1 MPVRIF
7 LGGVVGGVLVFFVGA
22 LCHAGLELQSRTMHP
37 VSDEAGFTEHLKAQ
51 QLEPGFYVFPE
62 MPRDT
67 PKEKQAEVYEQLNA
81 RYKAGPAGLMIIAP
95 TGQDMMNGETLF
107 KEFVSNLL
115 AALIVSWVLSLMAV
129 DVGFGRRY
137 VAVVMMGVFA
147 WFSLTASYG
156 IWYRFPHDFVH
167 DELYAVLLEWGVAGL
182 AMAAIVR
189 RRPAVPT
196 TVEVKG

>member
-22 LCHAGLELQSRTMHP
+22 LCHAGLELQSRTLRP
-37 VSDEAGFTEHLKAQ
+37 LTAERAFIGQLKEQ
-51 QLEPGFYVFPE
+51 KLEPGIYSFPE

-67 PKEKQAEVYEQLNA
+67 PQEKQAEVDAELNA
-81 RYKAGPAGLMIIAP
+81 RYKAGPAGLVVIAP
-95 TGQDMMNGETLF
+95 TGQDRMTGETLL

-115 AALIVSWVLSLMAV
+115 AALIVAWILSLMAV
-129 DVGFGRRY
+129 DAGYGQRF
-137 VAVVMMGVFA
+137 VAVVLMGVFA

-167 DELYAVLLEWGVAGL
+167 DELYCALFEWGVAGL

-189 RRPAVPT
+189 RGPTVPAPL
-196 TVEVKG
+196 EVKS